1 MGFDKV
7 KFDSKAQTPSH
18 LEASQPR
25 IILVSESAEFQNK
38 LSQALEGLGISVI
51 AKLSGSSEIL
61 PALLKYS
68 PQVVILD
75 FFLKPHDALYMTEQI
90 MREKPIPIILLLPS
104 HYPISSEISQEAYR
118 LGVSLLYPKP
128 VTDLSLSWALPEI
141 GETIFQLAN
150 TSKETLLS
158 QYLKNRSG
166 NYPFQTTLPAQ
177 KALGIVGSTGAVELL
192 KEILLK
198 LPKNFGAAT
207 LVCQHMSAPVWDG
220 FKDFLS
226 KSLPKP
232 VAMAKGGE
240 ILREDAVILSPV
252 QKTLMF
258 ERSYVG
264 KIAILENARK
274 FKPGQ
279 VPLQPNL
286 DEFLISLAE
295 NFKRNAMAVI
305 LSGMGTDGAEGA
317 KAILAQGGK
326 VLVQDPK
333 TAIIPSMPENALK
346 NNPQAILCEL
356 IKIHEEIAQ
365 FSR

>member
-1 MGFDKV
+1 MEAV
-7 KFDSKAQTPSH
+7 PKAQTPFCSETSH
-18 LEASQPR
+18 PR
-25 IILVSESAEFQNK
+25 IILASESSEFQNK
-38 LSQALEGLGISVI
+38 LSQALEGLGISVL

-61 PALLKYS
+61 PAVLKYS
-68 PQVVILD
+68 PQVLILD
-75 FFLKPHDALYMTEQI
+75 FFLKPHDALYMAEQL
-90 MREKPIPIILLLPS
+90 MRENPIPIVLFLPS
-104 HYPISSEISQEAYR
+104 QYPLTSEVSQEAYR

-128 VTDLSLSWALPEI
+128 MTDLSLGWALPEL
-141 GETIFQLAN
+141 GEAIFRLAK

-158 QYLKNRSG
+158 QYSKNRSE
-166 NYPFQTTLPAQ
+166 NSNFQMPLPAQ

-226 KSLPKP
+226 KTLTKP
-232 VAMAKGGE
+232 VSMAKGGE
-240 ILREDAVILSPV
+240 IVRENAVILSPV

-258 ERSYVG
+258 QRSYVG

-305 LSGMGTDGAEGA
+305 LSGMGTDGTEGA

-326 VLVQDPK
+326 VLIQDPK

-346 NNPQAILCEL
+346 NNPQAILCESTRM
-356 IKIHEEIAQ
+356 HEEIAQ